1 MINLINIPSYAK
13 FALDTL
19 EKNGY
24 DAYIVGGC
32 VRDNMLGMSA
42 SDYDIT
48 TNALPHQVYE
58 VFKNYHV
65 IDTGIKHGTVTV
77 VVEKMPLEITT
88 YRIDGEYKDNR
99 RPEQVTFTKNI
110 EDDLARRDFTINAMA
125 YNEKRGIVDCFGGRA
140 DLEKK
145 IIRCVGDADTRFTE
159 DALRILRALR
169 FASVLGF
176 GIEQKTKISIHKNKE
191 LLKNIAKE
199 RICTEFFKL
208 ICGKNADKIIDE
220 YKDVIAVFIPQIE
233 GIFDFDQHSK
243 YHIYDVWGH
252 SVCALSHTEPKLHLR
267 LAALFHDI
275 GKADCFTLDE
285 NGEGHFYS
293 HAKKSVEHTRD
304 ILNSL
309 RCDNATKHDVLKL
322 IEYHD
327 AQICETKKSIKKW
340 LGRLG
345 ENLFFDLIC
354 LQKADTLSH
363 AKPYIAPRVSALEKI
378 EFLAKEVI
386 AEGEC
391 FSLKHLAVNGRD
403 MISLGFK
410 GKQIG
415 NALDELLA
423 LVIDGKIENDRNALI
438 EKAKTM
444 QN

>member
-1 MINLINIPSYAK
+1 VIELIKIPSYAK
-13 FALDTL
+13 TILDTL
-19 EKNGY
+19 QKNGY

-32 VRDNMLGMSA
+32 VRDNMLGRGA

-58 VFKNYHV
+58 VFKAYHV

-77 VVEKMPLEITT
+77 VIEKMPVEITT

-99 RPEQVTFTKNI
+99 RPECVSFTKNI

-125 YNEKRGIVDCFGGRA
+125 YNEKRGLVDCFGA
-140 DLEKK
+140 QSDLKGK

-176 GIEQKTKISIHKNKE
+176 EIEEKTKISIHKNKE

-199 RICTEFFKL
+199 RICIEFFKL

-233 GIFDFDQHSK
+233 AMFGFEQHSK
-243 YHIYDVWGH
+243 YHIYDVWQH
-252 SVCALSHTEPKLHLR
+252 SVCALSHTKPKLCLR

-275 GKADCFTLDE
+275 GKKDCFTLDE

-293 HAKKSVEHTRD
+293 HAKKSAEHTRD
-304 ILNSL
+304 ILNLL

-340 LGRLG
+340 LGRLD
-345 ENLFFDLIC
+345 EELFFDLIC
-354 LQKADTLSH
+354 LQKADTLAH
-363 AKPYIAPRVSALEKI
+363 AKSYIEDRLSALDKI
-378 EFLAKEVI
+378 EVLAKEVI
-386 AEGEC
+386 DEGEC
-391 FSLKHLAVNGRD
+391 FSLKHLAVDGHD
-403 MISLGFK
+403 MLSLGFE

-415 NALDELLA
+415 NVLDRLLT
-423 LVIDGKIENDRNALI
+423 LVIEGKIENDTNALI
-438 EKAKTM
+438 AKAKMM
-444 QN
+444 QK